1 MRQKILKLEKK
12 SKTKLKKAIN
22 KGDEG
27 DITPLHYAVR
37 YGHVDVVKLLADYG
51 AGK

>member
-1 MRQKILKLEKK
+1 MRRKLQELKNK
-12 SKTKLKKAIN
+12 SEAKLKKAIN
-22 KGDEG
+22 KEDEG

-51 AGK
+51 AGE